1 MNEQLSGGPVGASL
15 EFVLINQAE
24 VVLCIFR
31 HFLSQETPSVE
42 DKEQEETKTL
52 KRVHD
57 INNKVVQKVAVLWN
71 TIDQDVVPNKPEHV
85 RESEEAQNQE
95 KSSLFSLELVLFFA
109 ELPVLCIDL
118 LNQKEVCQEHK
129 EECNQEEIPNQI
141 MKAIEKSIIF
151 NIIDIILK

>member
-71 TIDQDVVPNKPEHV
+71 TID
-85 RESEEAQNQE
+85 
-95 KSSLFSLELVLFFA
+95 
-109 ELPVLCIDL
+109 
-118 LNQKEVCQEHK
+118 
-129 EECNQEEIPNQI
+129 
-141 MKAIEKSIIF
+141 
-151 NIIDIILK
+151 